1 MTSPPSPRVSTARF
15 HWPRAAASAAIFR
28 GDRILIAERGG
39 GPRKGYW
46 SLPGGKIEPGETAA
60 AAAARE
66 IMEETGLKVDLR
78 GILDVHDVIQAD
90 DTGGIEHHFVI
101 CVYYGTCGPGDPCA
115 ATDISDARFVTLDEL
130 PSYQLTGGASQ
141 LIHEAY
147 RRLRAGRASET

>member
-1 MTSPPSPRVSTARF
+1 MTSAIPTPPSPPVTI
-15 HWPRAAASAAIFR
+15 WPRAAASAAIFR

-66 IMEETGLKVDLR
+66 IMEETGLRVDLH
-78 GILDVHDVIQAD
+78 GVLDVHDVIQAD
-90 DTGGIEHHFVI
+90 DAGNVQHHFVI
-101 CVYYGTCGPGDPCA
+101 CVYYGTCGPGEPCA

-130 PSYQLTGGASQ
+130 PSYQLTGGASR

-147 RRLRAGRASET
+147 RRISHADDAVR